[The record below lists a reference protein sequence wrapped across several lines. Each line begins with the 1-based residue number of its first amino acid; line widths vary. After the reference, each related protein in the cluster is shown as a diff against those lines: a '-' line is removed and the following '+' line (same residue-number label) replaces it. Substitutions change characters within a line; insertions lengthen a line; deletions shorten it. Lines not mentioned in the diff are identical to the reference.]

1 MSGIFDRLKRGA
13 DDVAHKAEK
22 MARIRR
28 LEGDIEELQKEN
40 NTNYEKIGKSVYKNI
55 ADNETEDPKINDMIQ
70 KITDNLKKISDI
82 EAEIEEVKKEE

>member
-40 NTNYEKIGKSVYKNI
+40 DTHYEKNRQVS
-55 ADNETEDPKINDMIQ
+55 
-70 KITDNLKKISDI
+70 L
-82 EAEIEEVKKEE
+82 